1 VSSAGGAMGELTEDH
16 QTAMARARPR
26 VAAIIPAWNEAS
38 SIGLVVAALPQA
50 LVDLCIVVDGGSTD
64 GTADV
69 ARSVG
74 ATVIG

>member
-1 VSSAGGAMGELTEDH
+1 MSSAGGAMGELTEDH

-26 VAAIIPAWNEAS
+26 VAALIPAWNEAS
-38 SIGLVVAALPQA
+38 SIGLVAALPQA
-50 LVDLCIVVDGGSTD
+50 LVDLCIVVDGGLTD